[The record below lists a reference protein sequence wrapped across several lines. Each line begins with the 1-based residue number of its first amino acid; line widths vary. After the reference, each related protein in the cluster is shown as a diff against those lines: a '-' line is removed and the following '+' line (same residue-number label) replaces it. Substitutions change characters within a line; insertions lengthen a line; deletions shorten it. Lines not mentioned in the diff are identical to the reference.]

1 MLEDFFPSQV
11 FRYCPYCGSD
21 SFAWD
26 GVKSHRCSRC
36 GRKLYT
42 NAAAATIA
50 VIGNPQGELLM
61 TRRGREPSQGMLD
74 LPGGFVDTGETAEH
88 GVMREVKEEL
98 NVEVSS
104 LQFLG
109 TFTNQYLYGGTV
121 YFTLDLA
128 FACAVRDLAP
138 LRPADDVSSFVFLA
152 LHDIKLE
159 EIAFRSVREVVEG
172 LQRGRIRV
180 AVG

>member
-1 MLEDFFPSQV
+1 MLEDFYPSRV

-36 GRKLYT
+36 NHKLYT
-42 NAAAATIA
+42 NASAATIA
-50 VIGNPQGELLM
+50 VIFNPQEELLM
-61 TRRGREPSQGMLD
+61 TRRRREPSQGMLD
-74 LPGGFVDTGETAEH
+74 LPGGFVDIGETAEH
-88 GVMREVKEEL
+88 GVIREVKEEL

-128 FACAVRDLAP
+128 FACTVRNLAP
-138 LRPADDVSSFVFLA
+138 LRPADDVADFVFLA
-152 LHDIKLE
+152 LHDIQLE
-159 EIAFRSVREVVEG
+159 QVAFSSVREVVSK
-172 LQRGRIRV
+172 LKNLKI
-180 AVG
+180 